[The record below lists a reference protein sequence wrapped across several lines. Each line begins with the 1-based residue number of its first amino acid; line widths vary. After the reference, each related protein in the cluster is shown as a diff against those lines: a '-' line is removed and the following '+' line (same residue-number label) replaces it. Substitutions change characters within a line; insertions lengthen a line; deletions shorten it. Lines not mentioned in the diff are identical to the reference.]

1 MGWLTALKLDVAY
14 VELLMDHP
22 REKQY
27 AVVMNEAAVS
37 QMRMKSERNNKE
49 LTWSDNHTDNHLS
62 CSTPF
67 SSPWTTAMRMKSSS
81 LPSPGVSQMRMKERE
96 KNFTLLDARPDNH
109 SPIPSSSHLQLG
121 PLVRKRS

>member
-22 REKQY
+22 REKRY

-37 QMRMKSERNNKE
+37 QMRMKLERNNKE
-49 LTWSDNHTDNHLS
+49 LTWSDNRTDNHLS

-67 SSPWTTAMRMKSSS
+67 SSPWTTAMRMKPSS
-81 LPSPGVSQMRMKERE
+81 LPSPGVGWMRMKERE
-96 KNFTLLDARPDNH
+96 KTLPCWMLVLITTLPFH
-109 SPIPSSSHLQLG
+109 P
-121 PLVRKRS
+121 PLVSNLDH